1 MPDLNKWLED
11 PSAREKKRKLNEKFE
26 KLPEEKVQELKK
38 KKIQNLVR
46 DNKLND
52 AQSKEESLFFSQIIE
67 FKEWLNKRHYLKGD
81 LDKIEAWINKLYI
94 TLDSEEIKEKS
105 NMEEKTLKKQLKEQF
120 KEIPVN
126 FLDEQT
132 RILVNKKLNGTKK
145 TSSEAYYLRKLK
157 NSIQEKLKEA
167 KYYEILRKILE

>member
-1 MPDLNKWLED
+1 MSIDKWLED
-11 PSAREKKRKLNEKFE
+11 PSAKERKRKLNEKFK

-46 DNKLND
+46 DNKLDD
-52 AQSKEESLFFSQIIE
+52 AQSKEDSLFFSQVIG

-94 TLDSEEIKEKS
+94 TLDSEIKEKS

-132 RILVNKKLNGTKK
+132 RILVNKKLSGTKK

-157 NSIQEKLKEA
+157 SSIQEKLKEA

>member
-1 MPDLNKWLED
+1 MSIDKWLED
-11 PSAREKKRKLNEKFE
+11 PSAKERKRKLNEKFK

-38 KKIQNLVR
+38 KKIQNLDR
-46 DNKLND
+46 DNKLDN
-52 AQSKEESLFFSQIIE
+52 AQSKEESIFFSQILE

-94 TLDSEEIKEKS
+94 TLDSETEEISIIDEKA
-105 NMEEKTLKKQLKEQF
+105 LKKQLKEQF

-132 RILVNKKLNGTKK
+132 RILVNKKLSGTKK

-157 NSIQEKLKEA
+157 SSIQEKLKEA

>member
-1 MPDLNKWLED
+1 MSIDKWLED
-11 PSAREKKRKLNEKFE
+11 PSAKERKRKLNEKFK

-38 KKIQNLVR
+38 KKIQHLVQY
-46 DNKLND
+46 NKLND
-52 AQSKEESLFFSQIIE
+52 AQSEEESLFFSQIIE

-94 TLDSEEIKEKS
+94 TLDSETEEIS

-157 NSIQEKLKEA
+157 SSIQEKLKEA

>member
-1 MPDLNKWLED
+1 MSIDKWLED
-11 PSAREKKRKLNEKFE
+11 PSAKERKRKLNEKFK

-38 KKIQNLVR
+38 KKIQHLVQ

-52 AQSKEESLFFSQIIE
+52 AQSEEESLFFSQIIE

-94 TLDSEEIKEKS
+94 TLDSETEEIS

-157 NSIQEKLKEA
+157 SSIQEKLNEA